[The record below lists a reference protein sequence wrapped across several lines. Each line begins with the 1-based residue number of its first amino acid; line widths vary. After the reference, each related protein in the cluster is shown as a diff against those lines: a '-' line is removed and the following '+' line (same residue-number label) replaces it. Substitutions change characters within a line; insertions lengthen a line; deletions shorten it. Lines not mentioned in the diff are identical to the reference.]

1 LALLVKYRFFLLICQ
16 EGLFKL
22 INNIINILYFVINLA
37 QFLLW
42 VSLLVIGV
50 KINRNSNRT
59 PIYLDKLTEIELLRL
74 PHSEKESQVTIN
86 TELNLL
92 GDIQVSRQREVIMGI
107 FTRFRDI
114 ISSNI
119 NAILDK
125 AEDPEKLI
133 KLMIREMED
142 TLVEIKAA
150 CAGAMASAKKV
161 QRQLG
166 TLQDRIQYWE
176 EKAQLAVS
184 RGKDNLAREALVE
197 KRRYTRRI
205 DGLESEL
212 SEHNI
217 LVEQYQADIRQLEDK
232 LKSAR
237 DKQRLLVQRHIHASQ
252 KIQAQ
257 EEIRRV
263 DSAAAMMKFDELENR
278 IERMESEA
286 DLVNYG
292 KQSALDAEF
301 EALGVDEE
309 IEKELQA
316 LKTPDSVFKSDET
329 PSSD

>member
-1 LALLVKYRFFLLICQ
+1 
-16 EGLFKL
+16 
-22 INNIINILYFVINLA
+22 
-37 QFLLW
+37 
-42 VSLLVIGV
+42 
-50 KINRNSNRT
+50 
-59 PIYLDKLTEIELLRL
+59 
-74 PHSEKESQVTIN
+74 
-86 TELNLL
+86 
-92 GDIQVSRQREVIMGI
+92 MGI

-150 CAGAMASAKKV
+150 CAGAMASSKKV

-176 EKAQLAVS
+176 EKARLAVS
-184 RGKDNLAREALVE
+184 KGRDNLAREALVE
-197 KRRYTRRI
+197 KRRYTRQI
-205 DGLESEL
+205 DGLENEL
-212 SEHNI
+212 AEHNH

-237 DKQRLLVQRHIHASQ
+237 EKQRLLVQRHIHASQ

-257 EEIRRV
+257 EEIRRM

-286 DLVNYG
+286 DLVNFG

-301 EALGVDEE
+301 EALSVDEE

-316 LKTPDSVFKSDET
+316 LKTPDSIPKSRE
-329 PSSD
+329 SQASE